1 MHTKIIVG
9 SNEWTKMK
17 NMSDEVRKFPASE
30 IEYSRD
36 VIPTKF
42 TYSNSDKQS
51 TFKALQREMMDNGW
65 EGIVGDDNEMYF
77 THPQYP
83 NQVFN
88 KFTYVSPDGNK
99 YMLPIVNRDDDIKGL
114 GCSIV
119 PSKNVINCTVESN
132 KWLDYYD
139 TRVGK
144 KRARYHEYLNAR
156 EEKKLQIQKE
166 EEALKKTKQALSS
179 NL

>member
-1 MHTKIIVG
+1 MHTRIIVG

-17 NMSDEVRKFPASE
+17 RMSDEVKKFPASK
-30 IEYSRD
+30 IEYSAG
-36 VIPTKF
+36 VIPVSWVTV
-42 TYSNSDKQS
+42 NSEKQS
-51 TFKALQREMMDNGW
+51 TFKALQREMMNNGW
-65 EGIVGDDNEMYF
+65 EGVVDDDNEMYF

-83 NQVFN
+83 NKVFN

-119 PSKNVINCTVESN
+119 PCKNVINCTVESN
-132 KWLDYYD
+132 KWHNYFD
-139 TRVGK
+139 TRQGK
-144 KRARYHEYLNAR
+144 RREKYYEYLNAR
-156 EEKKLQIQKE
+156 EEKKREIE
-166 EEALKKTKQALSS
+166 EEEKKAQKTKQALSS